1 MSKKIRFLLRWI
13 LARPS
18 LYKINRGLY
27 ILSLNGMGILNY
39 ENNKISGEDSFLRKI
54 TKSFGE
60 NGVVLDVG
68 ANVGNYANLIKKL
81 SPQTKVYSFEPH
93 PKTFKILEE
102 NANVNGYFA
111 FNLGC
116 GKEKGKLELY
126 DAENKDGSETASMF
140 KEVIENI
147 SGRKA
152 ITYVVDVIDLDSFLV
167 EFGIEKVNLLK
178 IDVEGNEY
186 NVIQGVKNALAR
198 GIIEVIHFEFNQ
210 MNVVSRT
217 FFKDFYDLLSD
228 YRLFRMLPNGLISLD
243 EYKPIFCEIYGFQ
256 NLVAIHKKLDKK
268 TPL

>member
-1 MSKKIRFLLRWI
+1 MSTKIRFILRWI

-18 LYKINRGLY
+18 LYALNRGLY

-39 ENNKISGEDSFLRKI
+39 EDNKISGEDSFLRKI

-60 NGVVLDVG
+60 NAVVLDVG

-81 SPQTKVYSFEPH
+81 SPKTKVYSFEPH
-93 PKTFKILEE
+93 PKTFEILAE
-102 NANVNGYFA
+102 NARKNGYFA

-126 DAENKDGSETASMF
+126 DAENNDGSENASLF
-140 KEVIENI
+140 KEVIEGI

-152 ITYVVDVIDLDSFLV
+152 IAYSVDVIDLDSFLV
-167 EFGIEKVNLLK
+167 EKGIEKVNLLK

-186 NVIQGVKNALAR
+186 RVLEGVKNALR
-198 GIIEVIHFEFNQ
+198 KGIIEVIHFEFNE

-217 FFKDFYDLLSD
+217 FLKDFYEILSD
-228 YRLFRMLPNGLISLD
+228 YRLFRMLPNGLVAID
-243 EYKPIFCEIYGFQ
+243 KYKPIFCEIYAFQ
-256 NLVAIHKKLDKK
+256 NLVAIHKAAIE
-268 TPL
+268 